1 MLQSIYIIASI
12 VKILAENPAI
22 DFKVALVS
30 HNWHAY
36 SLVRSQKLTGAFL
49 GDGGIE
55 KSHPCK
61 LG

>member
-1 MLQSIYIIASI
+1 MNVACDYEAPMQMLTTEKYIA
-12 VKILAENPAI
+12 AGTHM
-22 DFKVALVS
+22 
-30 HNWHAY
+30 HNGNG
-36 SLVRSQKLTGAFL
+36 RSVVIGRSSTEVQKL

>member
-1 MLQSIYIIASI
+1 MSFSRKKKKKRNKKKINLQAMAPSKMSASM
-12 VKILAENPAI
+12 KEE
-22 DFKVALVS
+22 
-30 HNWHAY
+30 
-36 SLVRSQKLTGAFL
+36 